1 MPVFSAALLF
11 VVLMLHTLFS
21 FAASSEWVKTPYGQ
35 ARLLVA
41 GVLPQQ
47 ETFTAGLE
55 VEMEPGWKTY
65 WRTPG
70 AAGIPPKLIWES
82 SSGINNIELHYPAPH
97 RLDFQG
103 LQLYGYEDRVIFP
116 LTVSRDLSVA
126 EPELNVDARL
136 LICKELCVPASFQ
149 MKLPLDKANQAT
161 DNNSAFA
168 IDQFKALIPL
178 PAAVANIPP
187 ARITLDSEQKLLQV
201 DIDLPKNYQ
210 LQDLFPEVQP
220 EPELDAPVWRQLD
233 KTEGVEDQT
242 IQTQFSI
249 QRKQLPDTSLPASVV
264 IRTNLGAY
272 ELTANWQAF
281 TTSLTPLPKNLST
294 QGAANAY
301 QARSSDTAL
310 WLMLLMALAG
320 GLILNLMPCVLP
332 VLSIK
337 VLHLIKHQELSS
349 NQMRTSFFATAM
361 GIISSFAAL
370 AAVLIALKASG
381 QAIGWGIQFQQ
392 PLFIA
397 ALAIAVVLFA
407 ANLWGR
413 FEFSL
418 PGFIANL
425 ASSGS
430 GSSKSGSGA
439 SGVNSGN
446 QADRHTW
453 IGSFAQGAL
462 ATLLA
467 TPCSAPFLGT
477 AIGFAFAQDAPQLFA
492 IFIAMGVGL
501 SLPYLVLMLRPQWV
515 HKLPKPG
522 PWMITLKKVLSIGLL
537 ATASWLLWVLADLVA
552 LWGLGLFAG
561 LLLIWWLST
570 RIRAAFWVLPLV
582 AWLSVSQMPMAAPTA
597 PSGGEVEDQINWQ
610 RFKPN
615 QISQHVADG
624 KLVFVDITARWCVS
638 CVANKI
644 AVIHTE
650 KIQQV
655 LNAEGVI
662 AMQGD
667 WTRPDAVISDFL
679 NKHQRFGIP
688 FNAVYGP
695 GAPNGILLG
704 EILSQDELLQAIE
717 QAR

>member
-11 VVLMLHTLFS
+11 VVLILHTLFS

-70 AAGIPPKLIWES
+70 AAGIPPKLIWEG

-116 LTVSRDLSVA
+116 LTITRDLAVS
-126 EPELNVDARL
+126 EPDLKVDARL
-136 LICKELCVPASFQ
+136 LICKELCVPASFP
-149 MKLPLDKANQAT
+149 MSLTLDKANQAT
-161 DNNSAFA
+161 DIDSAFA

-187 ARITLDSEQKLLQV
+187 ARITLDAEQKLLQV

-210 LQDLFPEVQP
+210 LEDLFPEVQP
-220 EPELDAPVWRQLD
+220 EPELDAPVWHQL
-233 KTEGVEDQT
+233 EQRGEQNPQADQAESGKT
-242 IQTQFSI
+242 IQAQFSI
-249 QRKQLPDTSLPASVV
+249 QRKQLPDTAQPASVV

-272 ELTANWQAF
+272 ELNAEWQ
-281 TTSLTPLPKNLST
+281 TLVTSLTPLPKSLST
-294 QGAANAY
+294 APSTQTYQTQSTGAG
-301 QARSSDTAL
+301 L

-337 VLHLIKHQELSS
+337 VLHLIKHQELNGS
-349 NQMRTSFFATAM
+349 QMRTSFFATAM

-370 AAVLIALKASG
+370 AGVLIALKASG

-397 ALAIAVVLFA
+397 ALTIAVVLFA

-425 ASSGS
+425 GTSKA
-430 GSSKSGSGA
+430 GSSTDTQNNA
-439 SGVNSGN
+439 
-446 QADRHTW
+446 W
-453 IGSFAQGAL
+453 ISSFAQGAL

-477 AIGFAFAQDAPQLFA
+477 AVGFAFAQDAPQLLA
-492 IFIAMGVGL
+492 IFITMGIGL
-501 SLPYLVLMLRPQWV
+501 ALPYLLLMLRPQWV
-515 HKLPKPG
+515 YKLPKPG
-522 PWMITLKKVLSIGLL
+522 PWMITLKKILSVSLL

-552 LWGLGLFAG
+552 LWGVGLFSG

-570 RIRAAFWVLPLV
+570 RIRAVFWALPLV
-582 AWLSVSQMPMAAPTA
+582 AWLSISPMPMAAPPA
-597 PSGGEVEDQINWQ
+597 PSGGEVEDQINWKA
-610 RFKPN
+610 FKPD
-615 QISQHVADG
+615 QIAQHVADG

-644 AVIHTE
+644 AVIHTG
-650 KIQQV
+650 KVQDT
-655 LNAEGVI
+655 LNAPGII

-667 WTRPDAVISDFL
+667 WTRPNAVISDFL

-695 GAPNGILLG
+695 GAPDGILLS
-704 EILSQDELLQAIE
+704 EILSQDELLHAIE

>member
-1 MPVFSAALLF
+1 
-11 VVLMLHTLFS
+11 MLHTLLS

-55 VEMEPGWKTY
+55 VEIEPGWKTY

-70 AAGIPPKLIWES
+70 AAGIPPKLIWEDP
-82 SSGINNIELHYPAPH
+82 SGINNIELHYPAPH

-116 LTVSRDLSVA
+116 LTVTRDLTVA
-126 EPELNVDARL
+126 EPTLNVDARL
-136 LICKELCVPASFQ
+136 LICKELCVPASFP
-149 MKLPLDKANQAT
+149 MSLNLDKGNQAT
-161 DNNSAFA
+161 DNDSAFA

-178 PAAVANIPP
+178 PAKVANIPP
-187 ARITLDSEQKLLQV
+187 ARITLDAEQKLLQV

-210 LQDLFPEVQP
+210 LEDLFPEVRP
-220 EPELDAPVWRQLD
+220 EPELDAPVWRQLEQSGKQQD
-233 KTEGVEDQT
+233 EAQKNQADRAENGKT
-242 IQTQFSI
+242 IQAQFSI
-249 QRKQLPDTSLPASVV
+249 QRKQLPDTALPASVV

-272 ELTANWQAF
+272 ELTADWQAL
-281 TTSLTPLPKNLST
+281 SAPLTPLPKST
-294 QGAANAY
+294 LTASHAP
-301 QARSSDTAL
+301 SSDAGL

-418 PGFIANL
+418 PGFIADL
-425 ASSGS
+425 GSSGTSYSNS
-430 GSSKSGSGA
+430 GSSGTDSGD
-439 SGVNSGN
+439 
-446 QADRHTW
+446 QADKHTW

-570 RIRAAFWVLPLV
+570 RIRAAFWALPLV
-582 AWLSVSQMPMAAPTA
+582 AWLSVSQMPMAAPPA

-610 RFKPN
+610 GFKPD
-615 QISQHVADG
+615 QITQHVADG

-650 KIQQV
+650 KVQNA
-655 LNAEGVI
+655 LNAQGVI